1 MNRTFKTAAQ
11 IFPNIAASIYDLNF
25 TYQPIFE
32 KTKQTNG
39 QLVNGTEIVSRSQS
53 LFMYLA
59 RCVNLNPTASS
70 QIRIDLQFRAMVQ
83 RVSIKGLQ
91 FLTAFEEHNIL
102 LHFELAPDQ
111 QVVLLEGKSG
121 QQELLLEFKREKK
134 TFFFTKL
141 SIS

>member
-1 MNRTFKTAAQ
+1 MNRTFKTAAK

-70 QIRIDLQFRAMVQ
+70 QIRIDLQFRTMVQ

-91 FLTAFEEHNIL
+91 FLAAFEEHNIL

>member
-70 QIRIDLQFRAMVQ
+70 QIRIDLQFRTMVQ

-102 LHFELAPDQ
+102 LHFELAPGQ